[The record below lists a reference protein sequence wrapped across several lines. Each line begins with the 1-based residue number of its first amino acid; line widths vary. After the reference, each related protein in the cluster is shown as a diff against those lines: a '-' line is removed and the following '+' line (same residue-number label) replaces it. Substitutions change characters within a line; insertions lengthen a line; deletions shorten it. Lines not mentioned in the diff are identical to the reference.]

1 MVRAAW
7 RGLKVLPV
15 SVSVYYPPPGERVS
29 HFRPFRDFSRI
40 SVLNTFLCLIAIFW
54 YWPKRLLGMLV
65 PKGWKD
71 QLKNG
76 LVDPAESSGT
86 KILSVA
92 VGLFMGIVPIW
103 GFQLVTAI
111 LLAFLL
117 RLNKPLVVLAANISI
132 PPMIPLII
140 YGSYRMGAIWVAP
153 ASRAADL
160 HMNMTLHDIS
170 LNLRQYLFGSVT
182 LAVVAALAGAVLTF
196 ILIRIFGGKSTTA
209 SR

>member
-1 MVRAAW
+1 MM
-7 RGLKVLPV
+7 
-15 SVSVYYPPPGERVS
+15 
-29 HFRPFRDFSRI
+29 I
-40 SVLNTFLCLIAIFW
+40 
-54 YWPKRLLGMLV
+54 

-71 QLKNG
+71 QLKHG
-76 LVDPAESSGT
+76 LVDPAETSGT
-86 KILSVA
+86 KIMSVA

-140 YGSYRMGAIWVAP
+140 YGSYRMGAIWVTP
-153 ASRAADL
+153 GSRAMEL
-160 HMNMTLHDIS
+160 HMNMNLHDIS

-182 LAVVAALAGAVLTF
+182 LAVVAAIAGALLTY
-196 ILIRIFGGKSTTA
+196 ILIKIFGGHSTKA
-209 SR
+209 SG